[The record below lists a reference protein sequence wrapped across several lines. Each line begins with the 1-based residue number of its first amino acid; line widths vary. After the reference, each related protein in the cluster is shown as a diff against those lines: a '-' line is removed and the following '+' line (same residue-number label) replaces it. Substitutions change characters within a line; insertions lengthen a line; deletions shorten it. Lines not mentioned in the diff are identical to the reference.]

1 MSLFKKKVPT
11 NTTWEFDKAR
21 QRRKEIFEVLA
32 VVTMI
37 PVFYYLAV
45 LLLCL

>member
-21 QRRKEIFEVLA
+21 QRRKEIFEILVG
-32 VVTMI
+32 VTLI